1 MKNLALKGFAIV
13 KTAIAATLFIFT
25 IINIIKLI

>member
-1 MKNLALKGFAIV
+1 MKNLALKGFTIAV
-13 KTAIAATLFIFT
+13 FSIAATLFIFT

>member
-1 MKNLALKGFAIV
+1 VLCDIKA
-13 KTAIAATLFIFT
+13 T